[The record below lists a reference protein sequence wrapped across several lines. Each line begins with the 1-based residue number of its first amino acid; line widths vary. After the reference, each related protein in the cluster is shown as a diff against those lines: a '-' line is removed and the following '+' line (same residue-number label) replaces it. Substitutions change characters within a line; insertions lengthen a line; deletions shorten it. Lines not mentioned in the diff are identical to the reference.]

1 MDPSE
6 ESYWAIA
13 ETDRETSPASHT
25 TTASDQHC
33 EDLFVEQE
41 GYMDKNILDAPDSDS
56 ESDSQSLSD
65 GGYSDDGSESEMRE
79 EGHQVTLE
87 PTANSKSQ
95 QRKRAPRRKNAREYV
110 REVVNKN
117 ILRSLEKQIRK
128 ELAKKRPISH
138 EALDIVPP
146 KAKRQRRAREI
157 NANTDQSTDHNPAPK
172 TSPDNSESAFI
183 PIPLG
188 EMKKVTNAQRQKEIV
203 QKKNTGSNNRRSGTQ
218 AADLTEGIK
227 VFGHGKIE
235 SLVVGE
241 ERRYRLKGMA
251 KTTNLNEYQVG
262 PVAWMVKRENGLAPP
277 YGGVLA
283 DDMGMGKTVVCL
295 AGIVGNPPPEIPS
308 DGFSGATLVILP
320 GETTARQWQQELSK
334 HVECIS
340 PKEAYYYKRRIH
352 ATSGGDISRYKIVFT
367 TYREVLQSL
376 PTAATM
382 NQLQED
388 LEADKDFDYHTAFRA
403 VAGEIFSVMWY
414 RVVLDE
420 AHEIKNTA
428 TKTFQACNHLVRKYI
443 WLLSAT
449 PLINKGGD
457 EMFAYVKTLGVEGM
471 DTREDFREKYL
482 GEDNSTAL
490 DALINVC
497 TYRRTKQDEFLGE
510 KILKNLMP
518 FKSEV
523 KWVKLSE
530 QERLAYDLM
539 TEAYGKAK
547 AEAKT
552 KAKAEA
558 ETKAMSALNIRQMQ
572 IISHPYGIEKAF
584 RNDLDP
590 ELLRFIFDGL
600 SARPTNDPPT
610 KGGLPMGE
618 NLSLPQ
624 LLRYANNEALMSACK
639 CGICG
644 TDSIEEPQIINTCSH
659 VFCRNCLLSTWQFK
673 AQEGTC
679 QEKGCKVVYE
689 KETDVTRVFTL
700 GSMEAECDRLV
711 ETEAATHASLSS
723 QTPGSGRGS
732 KKKMAAKSS
741 RAAKDKQVKAFS
753 NKKYGADY
761 HGVLPA
767 LDVDDYA
774 FIKQGMRENGGIVP
788 LGAKLEATKKLIM
801 QYQDERIQVWDET
814 DKTRKRHETQSPKTI
829 VFHEFTKTA
838 VVLGITLNALGI
850 PFVYLNGKVT
860 PTQKNKAIDAFR
872 DNKDIKVLISSV
884 KTGGQGLNLTC
895 ASKIIRVDAWWN
907 ASVEQQA
914 DGRVHRIGQTQ
925 VASSV
930 VIKAENTID
939 NRIIDMQEE
948 KSEEIARILQDDAH
962 STELCSE
969 LELIKSTAPE
979 RYNELVQMGLAAIRR
994 EDNEAEML

>member
-6 ESYWAIA
+6 ENYWDIA
-13 ETDRETSPASHT
+13 ESDREASQSSHT
-25 TTASDQHC
+25 TLGRDVDFTASGQHDG
-33 EDLFVEQE
+33 DLFVKQE
-41 GYMDKNILDAPDSDS
+41 GYADRFVLDAPDSDS
-56 ESDSQSLSD
+56 ESDCQSLSY
-65 GGYSDDGSESEMRE
+65 GEYSDDGSESEIRE
-79 EGHQVTLE
+79 PDHQVTLE

-95 QRKRAPRRKNAREYV
+95 QRKRAPRRKNARDYV
-110 REVVNKN
+110 NGVINENM
-117 ILRSLEKQIRK
+117 LRSLKKEIRK

-138 EALDIVPP
+138 EGLDIVPP
-146 KAKRQRRAREI
+146 KAKRRRRTRKI
-157 NANTDQSTDHNPAPK
+157 SANTDQSTDNKSALQA
-172 TSPDNSESAFI
+172 SPDNAEGAFI
-183 PIPLG
+183 QIPLS
-188 EMKKVTNAQRQKEIV
+188 EMKKVTNAQRQKEII
-203 QKKNTGSNNRRSGTQ
+203 QKKSTGSNNRRSGTQ
-218 AADLTEGIK
+218 ASDLYEGIK
-227 VFGHGKIE
+227 IFGHGKVE
-235 SLVVGE
+235 SLQVGE
-241 ERRYRLKGMA
+241 ERLYGLKGMA
-251 KTTNLNEYQVG
+251 ETTKLLESQLG
-262 PVAWMVKRENGLAPP
+262 PSAWMAKRENGLAPP

-320 GETTARQWQQELSK
+320 ADTTVRQWQQELSK

-340 PKEAYYYKRRIH
+340 PKEVYYYKRRNH

-376 PTAATM
+376 PAAATM
-382 NQLQED
+382 TKLEED
-388 LEADKDFDYHTAFRA
+388 RGAGEDFDYDTAFRA

-420 AHEIKNTA
+420 AHQIKEIA
-428 TKTFQACNHLVRKYI
+428 TKTFQACNHLTRKYI

-457 EMFAYVKTLGVEGM
+457 EMFAYVKTLRVEGM

-518 FKSEV
+518 FTSEV
-523 KWVKLSE
+523 RWVKLSD

-539 TEAYGKAK
+539 TQAYD
-547 AEAKT
+547 

-558 ETKAMSALNIRQMQ
+558 ETETINALNTRQMQ

-584 RNDLDP
+584 RNDLEPD
-590 ELLRFIFDGL
+590 LLKSIFDGF
-600 SARPTNDPPT
+600 SAQPINDGPT
-610 KGGLPMGE
+610 KGGFTTGE
-618 NLSLPQ
+618 HLSLPK
-624 LLRYANNEALMSACK
+624 LLRYAHNEASMSSWK

-679 QEKGCKVVYE
+679 QEKGCQVAYE
-689 KETDVTRVFTL
+689 KETDVTRFLTL
-700 GSMEAECDRLV
+700 KSMEAECDRRD
-711 ETEAATHASLSS
+711 ETEAATHASVSS
-723 QTPGSGRGS
+723 QTPCSGRGS
-732 KKKMAAKSS
+732 KKKRAANSS
-741 RAAKDKQVKAFS
+741 RAAKDKQAKAFS

-788 LGAKLEATKKLIM
+788 LGAKLEVAKELIM
-801 QYQDERIQVWDET
+801 QYQDERIRVWDET
-814 DKTRKRHETQSPKTI
+814 DKTRKRYDMQSPKVI

-838 VVLGITLNALGI
+838 VILGITLNALGI
-850 PFVYLNGKVT
+850 PFLYLNGKVT

-925 VASSV
+925 VASSI

-939 NRIIDMQEE
+939 NRIVDMQEE

-962 STELCSE
+962 TTELCSDWE
-969 LELIKSTAPE
+969 LMKSTAPV
-979 RYNELVQMGLAAIRR
+979 RYKELVQMVLADIRR

>member
-1 MDPSE
+1 MNE
-6 ESYWAIA
+6 N
-13 ETDRETSPASHT
+13 
-25 TTASDQHC
+25 
-33 EDLFVEQE
+33 
-41 GYMDKNILDAPDSDS
+41 M
-56 ESDSQSLSD
+56 
-65 GGYSDDGSESEMRE
+65 
-79 EGHQVTLE
+79 
-87 PTANSKSQ
+87 
-95 QRKRAPRRKNAREYV
+95 
-110 REVVNKN
+110 
-117 ILRSLEKQIRK
+117 LRSLKKEIRK

-146 KAKRQRRAREI
+146 KAKRQRRTRKI
-157 NANTDQSTDHNPAPK
+157 SANTDQSTDNKSAPQA
-172 TSPDNSESAFI
+172 SPDNAEGAFI
-183 PIPLG
+183 QIPLS
-188 EMKKVTNAQRQKEIV
+188 EMKKVTNAQRQKEII
-203 QKKNTGSNNRRSGTQ
+203 QKKSTGSNNRRSGTQ
-218 AADLTEGIK
+218 ASDLYEGIK
-227 VFGHGKIE
+227 IFGHGKVE
-235 SLVVGE
+235 SLLVGE
-241 ERRYRLKGMA
+241 ERKYGLKGMA
-251 KTTNLNEYQVG
+251 ETTKLLEPQIG
-262 PVAWMVKRENGLAPP
+262 PIAWMVKRENGLAPP

-320 GETTARQWQQELSK
+320 GETTVRQWQQELSK

-340 PKEAYYYKRRIH
+340 PKEAYYYKRRNH

-367 TYREVLQSL
+367 TYMEVLQSL
-376 PTAATM
+376 PAAATM
-382 NQLQED
+382 TKLEED
-388 LEADKDFDYHTAFRA
+388 RGAGEDFDYDTAFRA

-420 AHEIKNTA
+420 AHQIKNID
-428 TKTFQACNHLVRKYI
+428 TKTFQACNHLTRKYI

-457 EMFAYVKTLGVEGM
+457 EMFAYVKTLRVEGM

-490 DALINVC
+490 DALINIC

-518 FKSEV
+518 FTSEV
-523 KWVKLSE
+523 RWVKLSD

-539 TEAYGKAK
+539 TQAYD
-547 AEAKT
+547 

-558 ETKAMSALNIRQMQ
+558 ETETINALNTRQMQ

-584 RNDLDP
+584 RNDLEPD
-590 ELLRFIFDGL
+590 LLKSIFDGF
-600 SARPTNDPPT
+600 SAQPINDGPT
-610 KGGLPMGE
+610 KGGFTTGE
-618 NLSLPQ
+618 HLSLPK
-624 LLRYANNEALMSACK
+624 LLRYAHNEASMSSWK

-644 TDSIEEPQIINTCSH
+644 TDSIEEPQIINTVSASITVGSRH
-659 VFCRNCLLSTWQFK
+659 AKSDSLTNFLS
-673 AQEGTC
+673 
-679 QEKGCKVVYE
+679 
-689 KETDVTRVFTL
+689 R
-700 GSMEAECDRLV
+700 
-711 ETEAATHASLSS
+711 
-723 QTPGSGRGS
+723 S
-732 KKKMAAKSS
+732 KKKRGAKSS
-741 RAAKDKQVKAFS
+741 RASKDKQAKAFS

-788 LGAKLEATKKLIM
+788 LGAKLEAAKELIM
-801 QYQDERIQVWDET
+801 QYQDERIRFLQAN
-814 DKTRKRHETQSPKTI
+814 I
-829 VFHEFTKTA
+829 LAVFHEFTKTA
-838 VVLGITLNALGI
+838 VILGITLNALGI
-850 PFVYLNGKVT
+850 PFLYLNGKVT
-860 PTQKNKAIDAFR
+860 PTQKNKAIDTFR

-925 VASSV
+925 VASSI

-939 NRIIDMQEE
+939 NRIVDMQEE

-962 STELCSE
+962 TTELCSDWE
-969 LELIKSTAPE
+969 LMKSTAPV
-979 RYNELVQMGLAAIRR
+979 RYKELVQMVLADIRR

>member
-6 ESYWAIA
+6 ESYRVIA
-13 ETDRETSPASHT
+13 ETDRETSPSSHT

-33 EDLFVEQE
+33 EDLFVEQA
-41 GYMDKNILDAPDSDS
+41 GYMKRNVLDAPDSDS
-56 ESDSQSLSD
+56 ESDYQSLSD
-65 GGYSDDGSESEMRE
+65 GEYSDDGSESEMRD

-95 QRKRAPRRKNAREYV
+95 QRKRAPRRKNARDYV
-110 REVVNKN
+110 DSVVNEN
-117 ILRSLEKQIRK
+117 AMRSLKNQIRK
-128 ELAKKRPISH
+128 QLAEKRPISH
-138 EALDIVPP
+138 DALDIVPP
-146 KAKRQRRAREI
+146 KAKRQRRTREI
-157 NANTDQSTDHNPAPK
+157 NANKDQSTDHKPAPK
-172 TSPDNSESAFI
+172 TSSGNSESAFI
-183 PIPLG
+183 QIPLS
-188 EMKKVTNAQRQKEIV
+188 EMKKVTNAQRQKEIN
-203 QKKNTGSNNRRSGTQ
+203 QKKTTGSNNRRSGTQ
-218 AADLTEGIK
+218 AADLSEGIK
-227 VFGHGKIE
+227 VFGHGKVE
-235 SLVVGE
+235 CFQAGE
-241 ERRYRLKGMA
+241 ERKYGLKGMA
-251 KTTNLNEYQVG
+251 KTTKLDESQVG

-308 DGFSGATLVILP
+308 DDFSGATLVILP
-320 GETTARQWQQELSK
+320 REAIARQWQQELSK

-340 PKEAYYYKRRIH
+340 PKDVYNYKRRNH
-352 ATSGGDISRYKIVFT
+352 ATSGGDISRYKIVDL
-367 TYREVLQSL
+367 LQSF

-382 NQLQED
+382 QKLQED
-388 LEADKDFDYHTAFRA
+388 READGNFDYDTAFRA

-420 AHEIKNTA
+420 AHEIKNIA
-428 TKTFQACNHLVRKYI
+428 TRTFQACNQLVRKYM

-449 PLINKGGD
+449 PLINKGGN
-457 EMFAYVKTLGVEGM
+457 EMFAYVKTLRVEGM
-471 DTREDFREKYL
+471 DTRENFREKYL

-523 KWVKLSE
+523 RWVKLSQ

-539 TEAYGKAK
+539 TEAYD
-547 AEAKT
+547 

-558 ETKAMSALNIRQMQ
+558 ETETINALNIRQMQ

-584 RNDLDP
+584 RNDLGP
-590 ELLRFIFDGL
+590 EILRFIFDGFN
-600 SARPTNDPPT
+600 ARPINDDPT
-610 KGGLPMGE
+610 KGGFPIGE

-624 LLRYANNEALMSACK
+624 LLRYAHNEALMSPCK

-659 VFCRNCLLSTWQFK
+659 VFCRNCLLGTWQFK

-679 QEKGCKVVYE
+679 QEKGCKVAYE
-689 KETDVTRVFTL
+689 KETDVTRVLTL
-700 GSMEAECDRLV
+700 NSMEAECDRRD
-711 ETEAATHASLSS
+711 EIEAATHASVSS
-723 QTPGSGRGS
+723 QTPCSGRGS
-732 KKKMAAKSS
+732 KKKRAAKSS
-741 RAAKDKQVKAFS
+741 RAANDKQAKAFS
-753 NKKYGADY
+753 NRKYGADY

-788 LGAKLEATKKLIM
+788 LGAKLEAVKELIL

-814 DKTRKRHETQSPKTI
+814 DKTRKRYEIQSPKTI

-850 PFVYLNGKVT
+850 PFLYLNGKVT

-907 ASVEQQA
+907 ASVERQA

-939 NRIIDMQEE
+939 NYIVDMQEA

-969 LELIKSTAPE
+969 WELIKLTAPQ
-979 RYNELVQMGLAAIRR
+979 RYKELVQLQLDIIKE
-994 EDNEAEML
+994 EDVAERIGVQS

>member
-1 MDPSE
+1 MNPSE
-6 ESYWAIA
+6 ESYRVIA
-13 ETDRETSPASHT
+13 ETDRETSPSSHT
-25 TTASDQHC
+25 TTASDQHF

-41 GYMDKNILDAPDSDS
+41 ECMDRNGLDAPDSDS
-56 ESDSQSLSD
+56 ESDCQSLSD
-65 GGYSDDGSESEMRE
+65 GEYSDDGSESEMRE
-79 EGHQVTLE
+79 EDHQVTLE
-87 PTANSKSQ
+87 PTAKSKSQ
-95 QRKRAPRRKNAREYV
+95 QRKRAPRRKNARDYV
-110 REVVNKN
+110 NGVVNEN
-117 ILRSLEKQIRK
+117 ILRSLKK
-128 ELAKKRPISH
+128 EIQKEIAKKRPTSH

-146 KAKRQRRAREI
+146 KAKRQRRTRKI
-157 NANTDQSTDHNPAPK
+157 SANTAQSTDHKSAPQA
-172 TSPDNSESAFI
+172 SPDNSESVFI
-183 PIPLG
+183 QIPLSQ
-188 EMKKVTNAQRQKEIV
+188 MKKVTNAQRQREITR
-203 QKKNTGSNNRRSGTQ
+203 KKNTGSNNRRSGTQ
-218 AADLTEGIK
+218 AADLLEGIK
-227 VFGHGKIE
+227 VFGHGKVE
-235 SLVVGE
+235 CLQVGE
-241 ERRYRLKGMA
+241 ETRYGLKGMA
-251 KTTNLNEYQVG
+251 ETTKLLEPQIG
-262 PVAWMVKRENGLAPP
+262 PIAWMVKRENGLAPP

-295 AGIVGNPPPEIPS
+295 AGIVGNPPPETPS

-320 GETTARQWQQELSK
+320 GDTTVRQWQQELSR

-340 PKEAYYYKRRIH
+340 LKEAYYYKRNNH

-376 PTAATM
+376 PTPAIM
-382 NQLQED
+382 KKLEED
-388 LEADKDFDYHTAFRA
+388 READENFDYDTAFRA

-420 AHEIKNTA
+420 AHEIKNIA
-428 TKTFQACNHLVRKYI
+428 TRTFQACNHLTRKYI

-449 PLINKGGD
+449 PLINRGGD
-457 EMFAYVKTLGVEGM
+457 EMFAYVKTLRVEGM

-510 KILKNLMP
+510 KILKQLMP

-523 KWVKLSE
+523 RWVKLFE

-539 TEAYGKAK
+539 TETYDKAK
-547 AEAKT
+547 AEADT
-552 KAKAEA
+552 
-558 ETKAMSALNIRQMQ
+558 ETISALNIRQMQ
-572 IISHPYGIEKAF
+572 IISHPYGVEKAF
-584 RNDLDP
+584 RNDLEP
-590 ELLRFIFDGL
+590 ELLKFIFNGL
-600 SARPTNDPPT
+600 STRPINDGPT
-610 KGGLPMGE
+610 KGGFPTGE
-618 NLSLPQ
+618 HLSLPQ
-624 LLRYANNEALMSACK
+624 LLRYAHNEALMSPCK

-644 TDSIEEPQIINTCSH
+644 TDSIEEPHMINTCSH
-659 VFCRNCLLSTWQFK
+659 VFCRNCLLGTWQFK

-679 QEKGCKVVYE
+679 QEKGCKVAYE
-689 KETDVTRVFTL
+689 KETDVKRVLTL
-700 GSMEAECDRLV
+700 NSMEAECDRQD
-711 ETEAATHASLSS
+711 ETEAATHASVSS
-723 QTPGSGRGS
+723 QTPCSGRGA
-732 KKKMAAKSS
+732 KKKRAAKSS
-741 RAAKDKQVKAFS
+741 RAAKDKQAKEFS

-788 LGAKLEATKKLIM
+788 LGAKLEVAKELIM
-801 QYQDERIQVWDET
+801 QYQDERIRLWDET
-814 DKTRKRHETQSPKTI
+814 DKTRKRYDSQSPKTI

-838 VVLGITLNALGI
+838 VILGITLNALGI

-930 VIKAENTID
+930 VIKAEDTID
-939 NRIIDMQEE
+939 NRILDMQEE

-962 STELCSE
+962 ETKLCSE
-969 LELIKSTAPE
+969 LELIKSTAPA
-979 RYNELVQMGLAAIRR
+979 RYKELVRMVFEAIRR
-994 EDNEAEML
+994 EDNEADRL